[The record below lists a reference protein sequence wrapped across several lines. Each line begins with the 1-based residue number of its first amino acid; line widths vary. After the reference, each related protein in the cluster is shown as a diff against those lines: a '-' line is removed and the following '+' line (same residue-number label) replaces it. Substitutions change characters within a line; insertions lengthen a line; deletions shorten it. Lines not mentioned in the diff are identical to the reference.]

1 MYSIEERAV
10 NTIRFLAVDA
20 IETAKSG
27 HPGLPMGG
35 APMALAWARFMRHV
49 PDIQNGQ
56 TCFILSAGHDPCCCM
71 PFLFVER
78 EIPRGS
84 KTPGHPEYGHTVG

>member
-35 APMALAWARFMRHV
+35 APMAYTLWAVLCVTV
-49 PDIQNGQ
+49 PDIQNGK
-56 TCFILSAGHDPCCCM
+56 S
-71 PFLFVER
+71 
-78 EIPRGS
+78 
-84 KTPGHPEYGHTVG
+84 